1 MRRLITACLLLTACG
16 GSTPDVDVKPASGG
30 GDAFANGDVVT
41 YVLQDAGRRVLGRVH
56 GRVTRT
62 DGRVELVT
70 RVAYGDPAAATV
82 EYATTTR
89 DDGSLLSY
97 KRLSSVEG
105 RLQLVARDGFLSIIT
120 DIAQKKVP
128 YDPALR
134 ALMLGRDDLLAVAM
148 AVKRSGLEPGQSGKL
163 STWIAETGE
172 VEPVP
177 VQVFADASRRTVV
190 QLPSGKATF
199 DARGYV
205 ETFERA
211 DGSKYVLES
220 TPSEPPKLLPIPQP
234 AHYERPRAA
243 TWEDSEIVIDV
254 EGGRYAGVL
263 SVPTLRAKWSNG
275 LAPGVIVL
283 GDLPETNRHG
293 FGHTIDYGR
302 WELFDRLAEEGFA
315 VLRLDDRGV
324 GTSRTD
330 IESSKLTVQQRAADA
345 EAMLD
350 FLKRQR
356 GVDPEKMFVVG
367 HGFGAIEAV
376 LVAQRVDLAGV
387 VLMSPPYR
395 SVPQVLAEREV
406 KLHQT
411 EAQEALRR
419 MNLLLSVFSGS
430 ATAEAQVPARIVEL
444 YRPAQGRVVSA
455 SKLDMD
461 AELAKVT
468 EPIAV
473 FQGMKDFETSWKN
486 DAQALEQAVNKR
498 KRRQAKLFV
507 FADADHLLKTTNG
520 ESTLE
525 AYADRGRRWSP
536 EALKDLVGWLVERA
550 K

>member
-1 MRRLITACLLLTACG
+1 MRRFVLALLFFSACG
-16 GSTPDVDVKPASGG
+16 GSTPDPDVKPAT
-30 GDAFANGDVVT
+30 GDGEALANGDVVT

-56 GRVTRT
+56 SGVTRNE
-62 DGRVELVT
+62 GRLELVT
-70 RVAYGDPAAATV
+70 RVAYGDPPAATV
-82 EYATTTR
+82 EYATTMR
-89 DDGSLLSY
+89 EDGSLLSY

-105 RLQLVARDGFLSIIT
+105 RLQLVARDGFFNIIT

-128 YDPALR
+128 YDPSLR
-134 ALMLGRDDLLAVAM
+134 ATLLGRDDLLALA
-148 AVKRSGLEPGQSGKL
+148 AALKQSGLEPGQSGKL

-177 VQVFADASRRTVV
+177 VQVFADASRRTVM

-211 DGSKYVLES
+211 DGSKYVLEA
-220 TPSEPPKLLPIPQP
+220 TPSEAPKLLPVPQP

-243 TWEDSEIVIDV
+243 TWEDKDVLIDV
-254 EGGRYAGVL
+254 EGGRYAGVM
-263 SVPTLRAKWSNG
+263 STPTLRAKWPDG
-275 LAPGVIVL
+275 LAPGVVVL

-293 FGHTIDYGR
+293 FGHTVDFGR

-330 IESSKLTVQQRAADA
+330 VESSKITVQQRAADA

-350 FLKRQR
+350 FLKQQP
-356 GVDPEKMFVVG
+356 GVNPDKLFVIG

-376 LVAQRVDLAGV
+376 LVAERVKLAGV

-395 SVPQVLAEREV
+395 RVPEVLAEREV
-406 KLHQT
+406 KLHETAQA
-411 EAQEALRR
+411 EAERR
-419 MNLLLSVFSGS
+419 MNLMLSVFAGS
-430 ATAEAQVPARIVEL
+430 ESAEAQVPARIVDL

-455 SKLDMD
+455 SKLDLNE
-461 AELAKVT
+461 ELAKVE

-507 FADADHLLKTTNG
+507 FADVDHLMKTTNG
-520 ESTLE
+520 PSTLE

-536 EALKDLVGWLVERA
+536 EVLKDLVGWLTEQA